1 MQLLPHLQLALA
13 GKGPVQE
20 TVSGD
25 DDFCNYDNDDR
36 KYNNAAADDDN
47 DDTADDDDS
56 DDNLPTQSQSVKS
69 DQNTVT
75 ARVEGSVDHFRHRNI
90 YLVKMMMIIIII
102 LSL

>member
-25 DDFCNYDNDDR
+25 DDYCNYDNDDH
-36 KYNNAAADDDN
+36 NNADDDN

-90 YLVKMMMIIIII
+90 YLMKMMVIIII
-102 LSL
+102 